1 MNMKEAAHG
10 SCNCARAKVSTWLGD
25 TEIISGGWTRGQC
38 RAVELSMTAFWAVLL
53 ACWAVVA

>member
-1 MNMKEAAHG
+1 MSEKEAAHTVTA
-10 SCNCARAKVSTWLGD
+10 ARAKVSAWLGD